1 MKSFYEKWGWLMLIP
16 ILGWGLLGDDKGHTY
31 LTLFGLSIFTLIIAL
46 FCTVSDEVGEEEQ
59 NSKERNM
66 VKRLLTKDMAV
77 LWWIIFGVLAV
88 ITYVYYED
96 NWYRF

>member
-16 ILGWGLLGDDKGHTY
+16 LLGYGLLGDDKGHTY
-31 LTLFGLSIFTLIIAL
+31 LILFGLSIFTLIIAL
-46 FCTVSDEVGEEEQ
+46 ALTASDEVGEEQ

-66 VKRLLTKDMAV
+66 VKRLFTKDMAV